1 MLIPQVQR
9 HHIMNGSMIHIQHE
23 WLNNDLL
30 EAVPFPSFILGSD
43 GFITQVNDLNHRL
56 FGRRLLDFHFTLVFH
71 TSDIIEVFE
80 ESLKTNRRQTVRWHT
95 NQADAKSVYDI
106 LISPIDSS
114 SFLVTLIDVTQNVL
128 AKQLRRD
135 FVGNVSH
142 ELKTPL
148 TSILGFLETIQGAA
162 RHIPEDRDRLIGI
175 MVDEANRMNRLVND
189 LLSLNQVE
197 TMEIS
202 PPTDTVDLVGIVQQ
216 VLKNFVPVF
225 DKNNITISFLTDLK
239 FANLLGDRDQLL
251 QVVSNLVENA
261 VKYAGPD
268 KPITLSLSMSPY
280 QSLLDS
286 KALVMDVCD
295 QGPGIS
301 QVHIPRITERFYRVD
316 SHRSRAVG
324 GTGLGLSIV
333 KHIINRHKGKLRIK
347 SNEGQGSTFSVVLPI
362 Q

>member
-1 MLIPQVQR
+1 M
-9 HHIMNGSMIHIQHE
+9 
-23 WLNNDLL
+23 
-30 EAVPFPSFILGSD
+30 
-43 GFITQVNDLNHRL
+43 
-56 FGRRLLDFHFTLVFH
+56 
-71 TSDIIEVFE
+71 
-80 ESLKTNRRQTVRWHT
+80 
-95 NQADAKSVYDI
+95 
-106 LISPIDSS
+106 
-114 SFLVTLIDVTQNVL
+114 
-128 AKQLRRD
+128 
-135 FVGNVSH
+135 
-142 ELKTPL
+142 
-148 TSILGFLETIQGAA
+148 
-162 RHIPEDRDRLIGI
+162 
-175 MVDEANRMNRLVND
+175 MNRKDWLCRG
-189 LLSLNQVE
+189 L
-197 TMEIS
+197 
-202 PPTDTVDLVGIVQQ
+202 
-216 VLKNFVPVF
+216 
-225 DKNNITISFLTDLK
+225 TISFLTDLK